1 MKTYP
6 KGIRAFSPNAKAPDF
21 VKAQI
26 VISINDLVQF
36 AKDNPNLLTEYQGQK
51 QIKLNM
57 LSGEKGLYLVVDE
70 YKPSGAKKETSDLP
84 F

>member
-6 KGIRAFSPNAKAPDF
+6 KGIRAFSPNAKAPEF

-36 AKDNPNLLTEYQGQK
+36 AKDNQNLLTEYNGQK
-51 QIKLNM
+51 QLKLNM
-57 LSGEKGLYLVVDE
+57 LSGDKGLYLVVDE
-70 YKPSGAKKETSDLP
+70 YKPSEKKEKSNLP